1 MQKSFVPK
9 ETLDLKRVGK
19 WQSIPLKHSVVQD
32 SSHFHSLSHLQQNQP
47 PVAAKVNVP
56 VYNNAYAKRLQE
68 AEALEREIEAR
79 RGIHYVPSG
88 NLVAQQ
94 LMSPF
99 LSHSRIASI
108 EHEYFPQ
115 KHAFLQ
121 ELHDSSQKSRPK
133 SRDSLSE
140 FNPCPL
146 RSVGL
151 DSNVEFYAGPDFS
164 SSQRPSL
171 HSIIQHWPSSS
182 KDLAAKPKLLSE
194 LERSIQSGL
203 QSPQNTSGDFN
214 FDLLALHSDVF
225 DRYIQHTGTYREL
238 LAGIKG
244 MYDRAISFM

>member
-1 MQKSFVPK
+1 MQKSFLPK

-19 WQSIPLKHSVVQD
+19 WQSIPLKHSVVQSQD
-32 SSHFHSLSHLQQNQP
+32 SFHLQQNQP
-47 PVAAKVNVP
+47 PVAAKVDVS
-56 VYNNAYAKRLQE
+56 VYTNAYAKRLQE

-79 RGIHYVPSG
+79 RGVHYVPSG
-88 NLVAQQ
+88 NLVAKE

-146 RSVGL
+146 PSVGL

-194 LERSIQSGL
+194 LERSIQSGV

-238 LAGIKG
+238 LAGVKG